1 VTCYSRCTGF
11 LRFPNGS
18 RIQFTGVLGPGA
30 REFWLRGCFLDAVHM
45 GPFGRVA
52 VSSTVSKDVGK
63 KKDAVGKEGNKNKK
77 GAEENKVCKGTEDD
91 AHAKGSKKDTG
102 ERRSSTRLFSWSKD
116 DSSSRGS
123 GEKVEKGRRISA
135 PGKVQTTAT
144 DPMVE
149 SPSFLSSEFGFA
161 VGLNRIKTR
170 SGPLYSTSTRSGPVF
185 AGTLQSRFNIGNE
198 KREEMSVQSSS
209 KGGYSS
215 RSPGIRKSAKA
226 AKVHARDS
234 VSPKDSLTEEDSNC
248 RGRRCMQ
255 AESKEMLSSGSTD
268 GSSGS
273 PFVAVSKLG
282 LGSGKIVE
290 RSLSETSQLS
300 EDALSPSGSMRKEAS
315 IGQVSQPESASS
327 WVDIDSNFDTGS
339 IGGNSM
345 GGSPVGFQHARSIPA
360 GSVSLLQG

>member
-1 VTCYSRCTGF
+1 
-11 LRFPNGS
+11 
-18 RIQFTGVLGPGA
+18 
-30 REFWLRGCFLDAVHM
+30 M
-45 GPFGRVA
+45 GPFGRAA
-52 VSSTVSKDVGK
+52 VGSIVSKDVGR
-63 KKDAVGKEGNKNKK
+63 KKDTVGKEGNKNKK
-77 GAEENKVCKGTEDD
+77 GAEENKVFKGTEED
-91 AHAKGSKKDTG
+91 AHVKGVKKDTV

-116 DSSSRGS
+116 DSSSSRGS

-135 PGKVQTTAT
+135 PGKVQTTTT
-144 DPMVE
+144 DSMVE
-149 SPSFLSSEFGFA
+149 SSSFLSSEFGFA
-161 VGLNRIKTR
+161 LGLNRIKTR

-198 KREEMSVQSSS
+198 KREEVSVQSSS
-209 KGGYSS
+209 NGGYSS
-215 RSPGIRKSAKA
+215 RSPGVRKAAKA

-234 VSPKDSLTEEDSNC
+234 VSPKDSLTEDGSNC

-255 AESKEMLSSGSTD
+255 AESKEIPSSGSTE
-268 GSSGS
+268 GSCGS

-282 LGSGKIVE
+282 LGSDKIAE
-290 RSLSETSQLS
+290 RSLSEVSQLS
-300 EDALSPSGSMRKEAS
+300 EDAISPSGRARKESS

-345 GGSPVGFQHARSIPA
+345 GGSPVGFQPARSVPA